1 MASTYS
7 SDLQLELIATGEKA
21 GLWGTITNNNLK
33 ILELSASGYYTV
45 SIAAS
50 DLTLNLDSGSAL
62 GDSTATGKNLM
73 IEVTGTLAANRV
85 ITMPTGSERVFIVKD
100 STTRSSSNYT
110 IGVQNVGGTGTGIKY
125 MPVGS
130 TCVFYTDGTTAN
142 SMKLAGILSQGTVQV
157 QTGTNT
163 PYTAVHGDVV
173 FGETSN
179 GGGGTIQV
187 NLPASPSAGDIV
199 TIMDASLSGGFASN
213 NCTVDRNGSNIEGAA
228 SNLTLDTT
236 NQAVTLVYTNST
248 KGWQKQST
256 NTQEQL
262 DAH

>member
-21 GLWGTITNNNLK
+21 GLWGTITNNNLQ
-33 ILELSASGYYTV
+33 ILELSASGYFTV
-45 SIAAS
+45 SIAAA
-50 DLTLNLDSGSAL
+50 DLTLNLDNGSAL

-73 IEVTGTLAANRV
+73 IEVTGTLAADRV
-85 ITMPTGSERVFIVKD
+85 ITMPTGAERVFIVKD
-100 STTRSSSNYT
+100 STTRSNSNRT
-110 IGVQNVGGTGTGIKY
+110 IGVQNVGGSGTGIKY

-142 SMKLAGILSQGTVQV
+142 SMKLAGILNQGNVTV

-163 PYTAVHGDVV
+163 PYTAVHGDIV

-179 GGGGTIQV
+179 GGGGTITV
-187 NLPASPSAGDIV
+187 NLPASPNAGDTV

-213 NCTVDRNGSNIEGAA
+213 KCTVGRNSSNIQGSA
-228 SNLTLDTT
+228 SDLDLTT
-236 NQAVTLVYTNST
+236 NNESVTFVYTNST

-256 NTQEQL
+256 NT
-262 DAH
+262 

>member
-7 SDLQLELIATGEKA
+7 SDLQLELITTGEKA

-45 SIAAS
+45 SIAAG

-125 MPVGS
+125 MPVAS
-130 TCVFYTDGTTAN
+130 TCAFYTDGTSAN

-179 GGGGTIQV
+179 GGGGTITV
-187 NLPASPSAGDIV
+187 NLPASPSAGDTV

-213 NCTVDRNGSNIEGAA
+213 KCTVGRNSSPIQGAA
-228 SNLTLDTT
+228 SDLDLTT
-236 NQAVTLVYTNST
+236 NNESVTFIYTNST

-256 NTQEQL
+256 NT
-262 DAH
+262 

>member
-1 MASTYS
+1 MASSYS
-7 SDLQLELIATGEKA
+7 SDLQLELVTTGEKA
-21 GLWGTITNNNLK
+21 GLWGTITNNNLQ

-45 SIAAS
+45 SIAAA
-50 DLTLNLDSGSAL
+50 DLTLALDNGSAL
-62 GDSTATGKNLM
+62 GDTTATGKNLM

-85 ITMPTGSERVFIVKD
+85 ITMPTGAERIFIVKD
-100 STTRSSSNYT
+100 STTRSNSNYT
-110 IGVQNVGGTGTGIKY
+110 IGVQNVGGSGSGIVP

-142 SMKLAGILSQGTVQV
+142 SMKLAGILKQGNVQV

-163 PYTAVHGDVV
+163 PYTAVNGDVI

-179 GGGGTIQV
+179 GGGGTIEV
-187 NLPASPSAGDIV
+187 ILPLSPSAGYTV
-199 TIMDASLSGGFASN
+199 TIMDASLSGGFNSN
-213 NCTVDRNGSNIEGAA
+213 NCTVNRNSSPIQGGT
-228 SNLTLDTT
+228 SNLTLDTD

-256 NTQEQL
+256 NS
-262 DAH
+262 

>member
-1 MASTYS
+1 MASSYS
-7 SDLQLELIATGEKA
+7 SDLQLELVTTGEKA
-21 GLWGTITNNNLK
+21 GLWGTITNNNLQ

-45 SIAAS
+45 SIAAA
-50 DLTLNLDSGSAL
+50 DLTLALDNGSAL
-62 GDSTATGKNLM
+62 GDTTATGKNLM

-85 ITMPTGSERVFIVKD
+85 ITMPTGAERIFIVKD
-100 STTRSSSNYT
+100 STTRSNSNYT
-110 IGVQNVGGTGTGIKY
+110 IGVQNVGGSGSGIVP

-142 SMKLAGILSQGTVQV
+142 SMKLAGILKQGNVQV

-163 PYTAVHGDVV
+163 PYTAVNGDVI

-179 GGGGTIQV
+179 GGGGTIEV
-187 NLPASPSAGDIV
+187 VLPLSPSSGDTV
-199 TIMDASLSGGFASN
+199 TIMDASLSGGFNSN
-213 NCTVDRNGSNIEGAA
+213 NCTVNRNSSPIQGGT
-228 SNLTLDTT
+228 SNLTLDTD

-256 NTQEQL
+256 NS
-262 DAH
+262 

>member
-1 MASTYS
+1 MASSYS
-7 SDLQLELIATGEKA
+7 SDLQLELVTTGEKA
-21 GLWGTITNNNLK
+21 GLWGTITNNNLQ

-45 SIAAS
+45 SIAAA
-50 DLTLNLDSGSAL
+50 DLTLALDNGSAL
-62 GDSTATGKNLM
+62 GDTTATGKNLM

-85 ITMPTGSERVFIVKD
+85 ITMPTGAERIFIVKD
-100 STTRSSSNYT
+100 STTRSNSNYT
-110 IGVQNVGGTGTGIKY
+110 IGVQNVGGSGSGIVP

-142 SMKLAGILSQGTVQV
+142 SMKLAGILKQGNVQV

-163 PYTAVHGDVV
+163 PYTAVNGDVI

-179 GGGGTIQV
+179 GGGGTIEV
-187 NLPASPSAGDIV
+187 ILPLSPSSGDTV
-199 TIMDASLSGGFASN
+199 TIMDASLSGGFNSN
-213 NCTVDRNGSNIEGAA
+213 NCTVNRNSSPIQGGT
-228 SNLTLDTT
+228 SNLTLDTD

-256 NTQEQL
+256 NS
-262 DAH
+262 